1 MRPAF
6 LAATSDS
13 AVTLAA
19 DSLSAGVIPLTW
31 NQRAPANTD
40 GQSMLPGSILLMA
53 DAAAIVKNAARP
65 GSGAELGEVESRAI
79 IRGPL
84 DVHIHALLAR
94 AIGDHAAERI
104 LGEPRHPARC
114 DAKPRGAD
122 GDVQLAAADV
132 GVEAVSL
139 LEPLE
144 VGRSEP
150 HHGFAEGDEIH
161 AQSYARPNSLTR
173 FYRIMS
179 FPGLDLTGRI
189 AVVIGATSGIGKAI
203 ALGLADAGADVVPT
217 GRRAQLAG
225 EAAREIEARGRR
237 SLAIATDVSDTNSI
251 QALADAVIEKFGKVD
266 ILVNAAGRTI
276 RRPTVDVSDDEWNGI
291 MDTNLT
297 GMLRACRVFG
307 RHMIERRYGRI
318 INIGSL
324 TSVVALYE
332 VAAYGASKAGVA
344 ALTKSLAV
352 EWAPHGVCVNA
363 ILPGVFR
370 TALNE
375 GLLDGT
381 DRGRELLAR
390 TPARRFGQPEE
401 VAGAAVFLA
410 SEAASFVTGHLLAV
424 DGGFLA
430 SGVNQ

>member
-1 MRPAF
+1 
-6 LAATSDS
+6 
-13 AVTLAA
+13 
-19 DSLSAGVIPLTW
+19 
-31 NQRAPANTD
+31 
-40 GQSMLPGSILLMA
+40 
-53 DAAAIVKNAARP
+53 
-65 GSGAELGEVESRAI
+65 
-79 IRGPL
+79 
-84 DVHIHALLAR
+84 
-94 AIGDHAAERI
+94 
-104 LGEPRHPARC
+104 
-114 DAKPRGAD
+114 
-122 GDVQLAAADV
+122 
-132 GVEAVSL
+132 
-139 LEPLE
+139 
-144 VGRSEP
+144 
-150 HHGFAEGDEIH
+150 
-161 AQSYARPNSLTR
+161 
-173 FYRIMS
+173 MS
-179 FPGLDLTGRI
+179 FSGLDLAGRT

-217 GRRAQLAG
+217 GRRAELVK
-225 EAAREIEARGRR
+225 EAARDVEARGRR
-237 SLAIATDVSDTNSI
+237 SLAITADVSDSNSMET
-251 QALADAVIEKFGKVD
+251 LAGAVIEKFGKVD
-266 ILVNAAGRTI
+266 ILVNAAGKTV
-276 RRPTVDVSDDEWNGI
+276 RRPTLEVPDAEWNEI

-307 RHMIERRYGRI
+307 RHMIERHYGRI

-381 DRGRELLAR
+381 ERGRELLTR
-390 TPARRFGQPEE
+390 TPMRRFGQPKE

>member
-1 MRPAF
+1 
-6 LAATSDS
+6 
-13 AVTLAA
+13 
-19 DSLSAGVIPLTW
+19 
-31 NQRAPANTD
+31 
-40 GQSMLPGSILLMA
+40 MA
-53 DAAAIVKNAARP
+53 
-65 GSGAELGEVESRAI
+65 
-79 IRGPL
+79 
-84 DVHIHALLAR
+84 
-94 AIGDHAAERI
+94 
-104 LGEPRHPARC
+104 
-114 DAKPRGAD
+114 
-122 GDVQLAAADV
+122 
-132 GVEAVSL
+132 
-139 LEPLE
+139 
-144 VGRSEP
+144 
-150 HHGFAEGDEIH
+150 FAE
-161 AQSYARPNSLTR
+161 
-173 FYRIMS
+173 F
-179 FPGLDLTGRI
+179 DLTNRT
-189 AVVIGATSGIGKAI
+189 AVVIGATSGIGRAI

-217 GRRAQLAG
+217 GRRSKLAQ
-225 EAAREIEARGRR
+225 EAARDIEARGRR
-237 SLAIATDVSDTNSI
+237 SLAIAADVGNAGSI
-251 QALADAVIEKFGKVD
+251 QELADTVIEKFGKVD
-266 ILVNAAGRTI
+266 ILVNAAGRTV
-276 RRPTVDVSDDEWNGI
+276 RRPTLDVSDVEWNEI

-324 TSVVALYE
+324 TSVVALFE

-381 DRGRELLAR
+381 ERGRELLTR
-390 TPARRFGQPEE
+390 TPMRRFGKPEE

-410 SEAASFVTGHLLAV
+410 SDAASFVTGHLLAV